1 MNKGTVKARPDTK
14 LFSDFS
20 KKYSFYIPESHKTF
34 FSSRDLDLFLKS
46 RFKFFK
52 VHKHDVEIS
61 AYNPDT
67 EFLWLANSSVIEIL
81 MPDSPFIVDTIVDY
95 CNANNY
101 SVQLIIHPI
110 FNVERTEAGT
120 LKTLDYSGG
129 RGSAESYVYL
139 EINRLTLTELMELK
153 KNIAANLKELRQVVT
168 DYRRMLPLLESM
180 KVEEEG
186 VREELLWLKEN
197 FVLLG
202 LAPVEEHSLNGKY
215 LGLFRKARVRDS
227 VAKELSFA
235 QSLNQH
241 AAILYHETEIHSNV
255 NKNRQLYL
263 VLVHD
268 GRKTYILAG
277 HFRHRAEID
286 LRVNVPTIRRIVE
299 RMATELKVPPT
310 SYMRK
315 ELYKTA
321 QALPVGFML
330 TRSRDLLFGWFV
342 KVISNMYTTSVSHMI
357 SLDEEYQL
365 VWAEVILPLA
375 YAGQIPHQGL
385 RRFLRQHG
393 IENPY
398 EFRYRL
404 NQIEV
409 VFLGFRAETLLPS
422 ELFGLLTE
430 NADDLLSTWSSRFKE
445 LVYKKYEGGRAIDE
459 RLERFVNGMAPDYEI
474 HQEPEETLYDLDT
487 LETLDSTVGE
497 EGFKVVY
504 RANFQTQGQIK
515 IYATRATELS
525 ELIPILTSFGFT
537 VSEQKAFPYCRDGE
551 ERFTY
556 VFRVPPK
563 ELSHAEQARISEAL
577 RATLNRQTTA
587 KPINELVRVAGLTV
601 RQLDLLKAVC
611 SYFYKIN
618 TSFSFFSIQKT
629 LVNYPRFASNL
640 VAFFEARFNEKTN
653 RKEVSECHKA
663 IVRSFGDLRSVL
675 DENICKALLNVVES
689 IVRTNYFL
697 NKPEISFK
705 IRGGAIESIPKPVPY
720 FEIFVY
726 ANDMEAIHLRGG
738 AVARGGIRWSDRQD
752 DFRTEVLGLMKAQ
765 MVKNTV
771 IVPVGSK
778 GGFVLKN
785 RDFTSREQFL
795 AAGVD
800 AYKRFISC
808 LLELTDNLSA
818 SGTVVPAAGIRRLD
832 GDDTYLV
839 VAADKG
845 TATFSD
851 IANEISERKKFWLTD
866 AFASGG
872 SEGFDHKK
880 QGITARGA
888 WESVKRHFHEI
899 GIDPGIDRITAVGI
913 GDMSG
918 DVFGNAFILSPSVQ
932 LIAAFNHLHIFLD
945 PGPNID
951 ASYQERL
958 RLFNAGK
965 NWDEYDVGIISE
977 GGGVFPRAS
986 RNIKLTAQVRAALGI
1001 KTASLSGEEVIQ
1013 AILCAP
1019 VDLLWNGG
1027 IGTYVKATSESH
1039 HQAGD
1044 PANDRVRVDAPS
1056 LRAKV
1061 IGEGGNLGLTQAAR
1075 IEAAECGVRLNTDAI
1090 DNSAGVNMSD
1100 HEVNLKILLNVMQR
1114 RKVIRDRKERN
1125 RLIRRYEQNEI
1136 DLVLSHNY
1144 KNNLGISLDMR
1155 RVPSQFLY
1163 FRSLIKFLNQKGIID
1178 RKRDSIPF
1186 ESEIDKL
1193 QDGSRVLPRPLLCAL
1208 AGYTKLYGTQ
1218 IFLESDNF
1226 RDPWFDR
1233 FIVRYFPAGLSRKYS
1248 KFILNHPLKREII
1261 ITEVINEV
1269 VNYAGIAFF
1278 QRMVMATGKS
1288 PMEVGKCYMV
1298 LSEFLNLSSLRSRV
1312 EIPGGWINANIY
1324 YEYMIQ
1330 LEEKVFQI
1338 ARKVLQ
1344 TDGLLQVVMESA
1356 SGTFGK
1362 MLEEASHHSTFRL
1375 DRKIRILF
1383 RLLSEEDSG
1392 HIMNAFRHVDTL
1404 EDTFNIY
1411 LNNKSKQTKWQ
1422 VNEYFAVL
1430 QQYRIRELRKII
1442 KQLKASSSWEV
1453 LFFSKVDISIENLI
1467 ASLVRFR
1474 EQKGPEAAGK
1484 RQRTK
1489 ILINEI
1495 INLHARGDLS
1505 PASYFEML
1513 QFAKDRILGEQA

>member
-1 MNKGTVKARPDTK
+1 MSKGTPKTHAATK
-14 LFSDFS
+14 LSSDFAE
-20 KKYSFYIPESHKTF
+20 KYTFYIPESHKAF
-34 FSSRDLDLFLKS
+34 YSPRDLELFLKA
-46 RFKFFK
+46 RYNFFK
-52 VHKHDVEIS
+52 VHQHEVEIG

-110 FNVERTEAGT
+110 FCVERTETGT
-120 LKTLDYSGG
+120 LQTLDYSGG
-129 RGSAESYVYL
+129 HGTSESYVYL
-139 EINRLTLTELMELK
+139 EINRLTLTELTKLK

-168 DYRRMLPLLESM
+168 DYRRMLPCLESLEM
-180 KVEEEG
+180 QNAEAC
-186 VREELLWLKEN
+186 EELQWLKEN

-202 LAPVEEHSLNGKY
+202 LAPVENHSLDGKY
-215 LGLFRKARVRDS
+215 LGLFRKAQVRAY
-227 VAKELSFA
+227 VAKELGFA

-263 VLVHD
+263 VVVHD

-286 LRVNVPTIRRIVE
+286 LRVNVPTIKRIVE
-299 RMATELKVPPT
+299 RMAKELKVPPT

-321 QALPVGFML
+321 QALPVGFLL

-342 KVISNMYTTSVSHMI
+342 KVISNMYTTSVSHML
-357 SLDEEYQL
+357 SVDEEYQL

-375 YAGQIPHQGL
+375 YAGQIPNQGL
-385 RRFLRQHG
+385 RRFLRQHE
-393 IENPY
+393 IENPF

-409 VFLGFRAETLLPS
+409 VFLGFRAETLQPR
-422 ELFGLLTE
+422 ELLDLLSD
-430 NADDLLSTWSSRFKE
+430 NADDFLSTWSSRFKE
-445 LVYKKYEGGRAIDE
+445 LVSRKYEGGRAIDE
-459 RLERFVNGMAPDYEI
+459 RLARFVNGMSPDYEF

-487 LETLDSTVGE
+487 LDNMVPED
-497 EGFKVVY
+497 GFKVDY
-504 RANFQTQGQIK
+504 HANLQAEGQIK
-515 IYATRATELS
+515 IYATAAANLS
-525 ELIPILTSFGFT
+525 ELVPILTSFGFT
-537 VSEQKAFPYCRDGE
+537 VSGQQALPYCRDGQ

-563 ELSHAEQARISEAL
+563 ELPSADQRRISEAL
-577 RATLNRQTTA
+577 RATLNHQTTA

-618 TSFSFFSIQKT
+618 SSFSFFSIQRT
-629 LVNYPRFASNL
+629 LVSYPEFASNV
-640 VAFFEARFNEKTN
+640 VAFFEARFNEKN
-653 RKEVSECHKA
+653 KRKVVESRKA
-663 IVRSFGDLRSVL
+663 IVRSFGGLRSII

-689 IVRTNYFL
+689 IVRTNYFM

-705 IRGGAIESIPKPVPY
+705 LRSSAIEDMPKPVPY
-720 FEIFVY
+720 FEIYVY
-726 ANDMEAIHLRGG
+726 AHDMEAIHLRGG
-738 AVARGGIRWSDRQD
+738 PVARGGIRWSDRQD

-785 RDFTSREQFL
+785 REFASREQFM
-795 AAGVD
+795 AAGID
-800 AYKRFISC
+800 AYKRFINC
-808 LLELTDNLSA
+808 LLELTDNLA
-818 SGTVVPAAGIRRLD
+818 ADGTVRPAAGIQRLD

-851 IANEISERKKFWLTD
+851 IANEISEKKKFWLTD

-880 QGITARGA
+880 QGITAKGA
-888 WESVKRHFHEI
+888 WQSIKRHFHEI
-899 GIDPGIDRITAVGI
+899 GIDPGSDKITAVGI

-918 DVFGNAFILSPSVQ
+918 DVFGNAFILSRSVQ
-932 LIAAFNHLHIFLD
+932 LLAAFNHLHIFLD
-945 PGPNID
+945 PAPEPD

-958 RLFNAGK
+958 RLFNEGK
-965 NWDEYDVGIISE
+965 NWDEYDSKTISA

-986 RNIKLTAQVRAALGI
+986 RHIDLSDQVRAALGI
-1001 KTASLSGEEVIQ
+1001 KAASLSGEELVR
-1013 AILCAP
+1013 AILSAP

-1027 IGTYVKATSESH
+1027 IGTYVKATRESH

-1044 PANDRVRVDAPS
+1044 PANDRVRIDASS

-1075 IEAAECGVRLNTDAI
+1075 MEAAERGVRLNTDAI

-1114 RKVIRDRKERN
+1114 QKVIRDRKQRN
-1125 RLIRRYEQNEI
+1125 RIIRRYEPDVI
-1136 DLVLSHNY
+1136 DLVLAQNY
-1144 KNNLGISLDMR
+1144 KNNLGLSLDMR
-1155 RVPSQFLY
+1155 RAPSQFLY
-1163 FRSLIKFLNQKGIID
+1163 FRALIKFLSQKGIVD
-1178 RKRDSIPF
+1178 RERDDIPF
-1186 ESEIDKL
+1186 EGELDKL
-1193 QDGSRVLPRPLLCAL
+1193 QEGSRVLPRPLLCAL

-1218 IFLESDNF
+1218 IFLESDDF
-1226 RDPWFDR
+1226 HEPWFDR
-1233 FIVRYFPAGLSRKYS
+1233 YIVRYFPVGLSRKYE
-1248 KFILNHPLKREII
+1248 KFVLNHPLKREII
-1261 ITEVINEV
+1261 ITEVINEI
-1269 VNYAGIAFF
+1269 VNNAGIAFF

-1288 PMEVGKCYMV
+1288 PIDVARCYMA
-1298 LSEFLNLSSLRSRV
+1298 LSEFLNLPSLRARV
-1312 EIPGGWINANIY
+1312 NIPSGWINASIY
-1324 YEYMIQ
+1324 YEYIMQ
-1330 LEEKVFQI
+1330 LEEKVYQT
-1338 ARKVLQ
+1338 AKRVLQ
-1344 TDGLLQVVMESA
+1344 TDGLLQLVMESA
-1356 SGTFGK
+1356 SGPFGK
-1362 MLEEASHHSTFRL
+1362 MLDEAAHHSTFRL
-1375 DRKIRILF
+1375 ERKIRILF
-1383 RLLSEEDSG
+1383 RTLGEKDSS

-1411 LNNKSKQTKWQ
+1411 LNNKNKQTKWQ
-1422 VNEYFAVL
+1422 VSEYFAVL

-1453 LFFSKVDISIENLI
+1453 LFFSKVDASIESLI
-1467 ASLVRFR
+1467 ASLVTFR
-1474 EQKGPEAAGK
+1474 TQRGPEATSQ
-1484 RQRTK
+1484 RQRVKT
-1489 ILINEI
+1489 LINEI
-1495 INLHARGDLS
+1495 ISLHARGDLS
-1505 PASYFEML
+1505 LASYFEML
-1513 QFAKDRILGEQA
+1513 QFIKDRILVGPG